1 MLSDGRQG
9 AFCFSTNY
17 IFRKK
22 DLFLRLI
29 PNPLIMKHLVLPVLI
44 AAATLA
50 ACDSTHTENTTA
62 NDTAVVVPADS
73 SMTSTPAATA
83 PAGTVADMDRDWA
96 MKSADGGMMEVQ
108 SSELAMKMS
117 SNQAVKDFAKMMI
130 DDHTKANNELKSLAA
145 TKGISL
151 PATLGPEHKAKY
163 DELAAKKGA
172 DFDKAYVATMD
183 MDHQKT
189 VQSFKDYSQNGTD
202 ADMKGWASKTLPT
215 LEHHAMMVKD
225 MQAKMK

>member
-1 MLSDGRQG
+1 
-9 AFCFSTNY
+9 
-17 IFRKK
+17 
-22 DLFLRLI
+22 
-29 PNPLIMKHLVLPVLI
+29 MKRLVLPVLL
-44 AAATLA
+44 AAATLT
-50 ACDSTHTENTTA
+50 ACDSNHTENTTA
-62 NDTAVVVPADS
+62 NDTAVLVPADS
-73 SMTSTPAATA
+73 SMTSTPAATT
-83 PAGTVADMDRDWA
+83 PAATGTVADMDRDWA

-108 SSELAMKMS
+108 SSELAMNTS

-145 TKGISL
+145 SKGISL

>member
-1 MLSDGRQG
+1 
-9 AFCFSTNY
+9 
-17 IFRKK
+17 
-22 DLFLRLI
+22 
-29 PNPLIMKHLVLPVLI
+29 MKRLVLPVLV
-44 AAATLA
+44 ATALLA
-50 ACDSTHTENTTA
+50 SCDSTHTENTTA
-62 NDTAVVVPADS
+62 NDTAVLVPSDS
-73 SMTSTPAATA
+73 SMTAAPAGAA
-83 PAGTVADMDRDWA
+83 PAAGTVADMDRDWA

-108 SSELAMKMS
+108 SSELALKTS
-117 SNQAVKDFAKMMI
+117 SSQAVKDFAQMMI
-130 DDHTKANNELKSLAA
+130 DDHTKANNELKSLA
-145 TKGISL
+145 TSKGISL
-151 PATLGPEHKAKY
+151 PAELGPEHKAKY

-202 ADMKGWASKTLPT
+202 TDMKGWASKTLPT